1 MDFKNKYF
9 KYKNKYLNLKKQLGA
24 SEMKQLGGSEM
35 KQLGGSEMTWREL
48 LNEWKNATEVP
59 YDLKK
64 LLSEDLQKTLKNFE
78 LKDIEGL
85 ALKFDPFSN
94 LEENV
99 ILRLEILNLPNNQ
112 DSRMFDGYLKYNENL
127 NEPKEIISFLSF
139 GKDSIMIV
147 PKKDKGKNYVNIQHF
162 LKNADM
168 KKQVELWKKTA
179 EVIENTI
186 SNNTEYEVVDN
197 SGKKLGTAKLIV
209 KKPAKKEFM
218 SGDKIYLNTH
228 GGGVSY
234 LHIRLDTFPK
244 YGYTELKS
252 ISNN

>member
-9 KYKNKYLNLKKQLGA
+9 KYKNKYLNLKKQLGG

-64 LLSEDLQKTLKNFE
+64 LLSEDLQKTLKNLE
-78 LKDIEGL
+78 LKDIDGL

-94 LEENV
+94 LDENV
-99 ILRLEILNLPNNQ
+99 ILRLEKLNLPNNQ
-112 DSRMFDGYLKYNENL
+112 DSIMFDGYLKYNENL

-147 PKKDKGKNYVNIQHF
+147 PKKDEGKNYVNIQHF

-179 EVIENTI
+179 EVIEHTI
-186 SNNTEYEVVDN
+186 NNKTEYE
-197 SGKKLGTAKLIV
+197 
-209 KKPAKKEFM
+209 
-218 SGDKIYLNTH
+218 
-228 GGGVSY
+228 
-234 LHIRLDTFPK
+234 
-244 YGYTELKS
+244 ELT
-252 ISNN
+252 ISERK

>member
-9 KYKNKYLNLKKQLGA
+9 KYKNKYLNVKKQL
-24 SEMKQLGGSEM
+24 SSSK

-48 LNEWKNATEVP
+48 LTEWKNATETP
-59 YDLKK
+59 YDLKN
-64 LLSEDLQKTLKNFE
+64 LLSDDLPEK
-78 LKDIEGL
+78 LKDIDGL

-94 LEENV
+94 LDEKV
-99 ILRLEILNLPNNQ
+99 ILRLERLDLPNNQ
-112 DSRMFDGYLKYNENL
+112 DSKMFDGYLKYNENL
-127 NEPKEIISFLSF
+127 NEPKEIISFLSL

-147 PKKDKGKNYVNIQHF
+147 PKKDEGKNYVNIQHF

-186 SNNTEYEVVDN
+186 NNKTEYEVVDN
-197 SGKKLGTAKLIV
+197 LGNKTNNGKLIV
-209 KKPAKKEFM
+209 KKPL
-218 SGDKIYLNTH
+218 KIYLNTH

-234 LHIRLDTFPK
+234 LHIRLDTEAK
-244 YGYTELKS
+244 YGYDEYLHSKQN
-252 ISNN
+252 I

>member
-9 KYKNKYLNLKKQLGA
+9 KYKNKYLNLKKQLL
-24 SEMKQLGGSEM
+24 SGSEM

-64 LLSEDLQKTLKNFE
+64 LLSDNLQE
-78 LKDIEGL
+78 QLKDINLQDIDGL

-99 ILRLEILNLPNNQ
+99 ILRLERLNLPNNQ
-112 DSRMFDGYLKYNENL
+112 DSTMFDGYLKYNENL

-147 PKKDKGKNYVNIQHF
+147 PKKDEGKNYVNIQHF

-186 SNNTEYEVVDN
+186 NNNTEYEVVDN

-209 KKPAKKEFM
+209 KKPVKKEFM

-234 LHIRLDTFPK
+234 LHIRLDTFHK